1 MKQKIHIGL
10 VLSSYPGS
18 SETFFYNKLN
28 GLVKSG
34 FNVSL
39 FLSKQI
45 ILPSCGSESAI
56 DNALYPVKV
65 PTSKIFLILF
75 NLIIN

>member
-39 FLSKQI
+39 FLSRKRDTAQILKSVSIYYQPDIDKNIYLLLRII
-45 ILPSCGSESAI
+45 ILRW
-56 DNALYPVKV
+56 
-65 PTSKIFLILF
+65 LF
-75 NLIIN
+75 

>member
-39 FLSKQI
+39 FLSRKRDTAKILKSVSIYYQPDIDRI
-45 ILPSCGSESAI
+45 IYL
-56 DNALYPVKV
+56 
-65 PTSKIFLILF
+65 FLRNFSI
-75 NLIIN
+75 